1 MIHINWQ
8 ALAAIS
14 ELQPYFAED
23 FAGFQ
28 QQIEQRLPGL
38 MAISGEELDNLAVL
52 RVLEICN
59 GCLQWAFRR
68 QDEHCLSVEQTR
80 ECMQTVIGFIKLKK
94 ITCPSGK
101 IIGFTPAIEQL
112 IEEGTQLYRQ
122 AFKQNNQV
130 AKQEYYAYS
139 TAQFIAY
146 GGDRLEWAQDLV
158 EREFSPLLT
167 PHFILRGR
175 KYIAPYL
182 QAIVTKSV

>member
-1 MIHINWQ
+1 MTYVNWQ

-38 MAISGEELDNLAVL
+38 TAIAPEELDNLAVL

-68 QDEHCLSVEQTR
+68 QDEHCLSVERTR
-80 ECMQTVIGFIKLKK
+80 ECMQTVIGFIKVKK

-101 IIGFTPAIEQL
+101 IIAFTPAIEQL

-122 AFKQNNQV
+122 AFKQNNQT
-130 AKQEYYAYS
+130 AKQEYYTYS

-146 GGDRLEWAQDLV
+146 GGDRLNQAQDLV
-158 EREFSPLLT
+158 EQEFSPLLT
-167 PHFILRGR
+167 PYFVLRG
-175 KYIAPYL
+175 KNYIAPYL
-182 QAIVTKSV
+182 RAVTTKSV